1 MSRPGLLL
9 AASLL
14 GVWCVGCG
22 SPAES
27 PKKAADKAAKKGT
40 TEQAKSE
47 SKPEDDI
54 QPISFGGTAGAPSGT
69 IAAGG
74 NKREAVDEQSIVQA
88 LQPFN
93 VLLGEW
99 SGKTKKQFDGFA
111 KVDSQKWAWDYKTD
125 REHPSVAFASDKNV
139 YFRQAWLTY
148 AADKS
153 TFRMTVEDPEKQ
165 KRVLEGTW
173 TEGGEPRQE
182 SDGKKPQWTYK
193 LQLTQVEPA
202 GGDLLRVEFFL
213 RENNEYMV
221 TLFRKPPKSMQFMQ
235 VDVVRA
241 QREGTSFA
249 VADSDNPGPKCIVSG
264 GLGTMTVTHN
274 GKSYPVCCTGC
285 KAAFEEDPER
295 WLAKLA
301 KQEAEMN
308 KDE

>member
-1 MSRPGLLL
+1 MSRSWLLL
-9 AASLL
+9 AAFLA
-14 GVWCVGCG
+14 GIWFVGCG
-22 SPAES
+22 SSDEA
-27 PKKAADKAAKKGT
+27 PKKTASKATKKPAAKGST
-40 TEQAKSE
+40 TEAA
-47 SKPEDDI
+47 PANDI
-54 QPISFGGTAGAPSGT
+54 QPISFGGTEGT
-69 IAAGG
+69 PTGTSAASVKKG
-74 NKREAVDEQSIVQA
+74 EPADEKSIVKA

-99 SGKTKKQFDGFA
+99 SGKTKKQFEGFA
-111 KVDSQKWAWDYKTD
+111 KIDSQKWVWDFKTD
-125 REHPSVAFASDKNV
+125 REQPSVAMASDKNI
-139 YFRQAWLTY
+139 YFHHAWLTY
-148 AADKS
+148 VTDKQL
-153 TFRMTVEDPEKQ
+153 FRMTVEEPDKQ
-165 KRVLEGTW
+165 KRILEGTW
-173 TEGGEPRQE
+173 TDGGEPRQE

-202 GGDLLRVEFFL
+202 EGDLLRVEFFL

-221 TLFRKPPKSMQFMQ
+221 TLFRKPAKSMQFTQ

-301 KQEAEMN
+301 KQEAEMKKN
-308 KDE
+308 D